1 MIDQQTQ
8 IQEQVNNYIK
18 EIERKNQEQEGQLHD
33 ISRGVSSVFQGPE
46 NENIIQ
52 WQLDLQEQLENIG
65 HSLRGHVIREDDDGV
80 SCWKE
85 ATDKRDIIFTEYGVQ
100 EILRYLLQYLNK
112 NTILSNYDEP
122 TIDLKVFDA
131 GYELT
136 DLIFTRYEK
145 FFYITPV
152 EELIKQNHEITVGEV
167 EDLQADEMKQKIK
180 HFSSSIKPIIDAIHS
195 AFLRALN
202 GGERDSLRSARLLTQ
217 SETPMGNMNM
227 PQISQQKKTWWKPT
241 TW

>member
-1 MIDQQTQ
+1 MNQQEEVQ
-8 IQEQVNNYIK
+8 QQVNAYIK
-18 EIERKNQEQEGQLHD
+18 EIEMKNQEQEGQLHD
-33 ISRGVSSVFQGPE
+33 VSRSVNSIFQGPE

-65 HSLRGHVIREDDDGV
+65 HSLRGHVIAENEEGIA
-80 SCWKE
+80 SWQE

-122 TIDLKVFDA
+122 TINLKVYDS

-152 EELIKQNHEITVGEV
+152 EELIKINPEITVGEV
-167 EDLQADEMKQKIK
+167 EDLQAEEMKQKIK
-180 HFSSSIKPIIDAIHS
+180 HLASSIKPIVDAIHS

-217 SETPMGNMNM
+217 SETPMGSMNM
-227 PQISQQKKTWWKPT
+227 SQIPQQKKTWWKPT

>member
-1 MIDQQTQ
+1 MTDQQQ
-8 IQEQVNNYIK
+8 QVQEGVNAYIK

-33 ISRGVSSVFQGPE
+33 TSRTVNSIFQSPE

-52 WQLDLQEQLENIG
+52 WQLDLQEQLDNIG
-65 HSLRGHVIREDDDGV
+65 HSLRGHVIGENEEGI

-112 NTILSNYDEP
+112 NTILSNYSEP
-122 TIDLKVFDA
+122 TIDLKVYDS
-131 GYELT
+131 GYALG
-136 DLIFTRYEK
+136 DLVFTRYEK

-152 EELIKQNHEITVGEV
+152 EDLIKDNSEVTVGEV
-167 EDLQADEMKQKIK
+167 EDIQDEEMKQKIK
-180 HFSSSIKPIIDAIHS
+180 HFETSIKPVIDSIHS

-202 GGERDSLRSARLLTQ
+202 GGERDSLKTARLLTQ
-217 SETPMGNMNM
+217 TETPMGNMNM
-227 PQISQQKKTWWKPT
+227 PQIPQQKKTWWKPT

>member
-1 MIDQQTQ
+1 MNNQQQ
-8 IQEQVNNYIK
+8 VQEQVNDYIK
-18 EIERKNQEQEGQLHD
+18 DIERKNQEQEQQLHD
-33 ISRGVSSVFQGPE
+33 TSRGVNSIFQGAE

-65 HSLRGHVIREDDDGV
+65 HSLRGHVIGENEEGV

-122 TIDLKVFDA
+122 TINLKVYDA
-131 GYELT
+131 GYELL

-145 FFYITPV
+145 FFYVTPV
-152 EELIKQNHEITVGEV
+152 EDLIKENPEITIGEV
-167 EDLQADEMKQKIK
+167 EDIQMEEMKQKQK
-180 HFSSSIKPIIDAIHS
+180 HFASSTKPVIDAIHS

-217 SETPMGNMNM
+217 SETPMGNVGMSS
-227 PQISQQKKTWWKPT
+227 QIPQQKKSWWKPT

>member
-1 MIDQQTQ
+1 MNNQPTQ
-8 IQEQVNNYIK
+8 IQEQVNAYIK
-18 EIERKNQEQEGQLHD
+18 EIERKNQEQEQQLHD
-33 ISRGVSSVFQGPE
+33 TSRSVNSIFQGPE

-65 HSLRGHVIREDDDGV
+65 HSLRGHVIGENKEGV
-80 SCWKE
+80 TCWQE
-85 ATDKRDIIFTEYGVQ
+85 ATDKKDIIFTEYGVQ

-122 TIDLKVFDA
+122 TINLKVYDA
-131 GYELT
+131 GYVLT

-152 EELIKQNHEITVGEV
+152 EELIEENPEITVGEV
-167 EDLQADEMKQKIK
+167 EDIQDEEMKQKQK
-180 HFSSSIKPIIDAIHS
+180 HLESSIKPIVDAIHS

-217 SETPMGNMNM
+217 SETPTGNMGM

>member
-1 MIDQQTQ
+1 MNQ
-8 IQEQVNNYIK
+8 QEQVQQQVNAYIK
-18 EIERKNQEQEGQLHD
+18 EIEMKNQEQEGQLHD
-33 ISRGVSSVFQGPE
+33 VSRNVNSVFQGAE

-65 HSLRGHVIREDDDGV
+65 HSLRGHVLAGNEEGIT
-80 SCWKE
+80 SWQE

-122 TIDLKVFDA
+122 TINLKVYDS
-131 GYELT
+131 GYELL

-152 EELIKQNHEITVGEV
+152 EELIRINPEITVGEV
-167 EDLQADEMKQKIK
+167 EDIQDEEMKQKIK
-180 HFSSSIKPIIDAIHS
+180 HLGSSTRPIVDAIHS

-227 PQISQQKKTWWKPT
+227 PQSPQQKKTWWKPT